1 MGALENNEMSGGGTY
16 TWSNGDAYVG
26 HFRNDRINGEGTYT
40 YADGMK
46 YRGTFKDG
54 RKHGP
59 GALTTASGEIRQQW
73 RDGEKVAEEQGLH
86 EPD

>member
-1 MGALENNEMSGGGTY
+1 M
-16 TWSNGDAYVG
+16 
-26 HFRNDRINGEGTYT
+26 NGEGTYT

-59 GALTTASGEIRQQW
+59 GALTSASGEIRQQW
-73 RDGEKVAEEQGLH
+73 RDGEKVAEERDLRR
-86 EPD
+86 PD

>member
-1 MGALENNEMSGGGTY
+1 MSGAGTY
-16 TWSNGDAYVG
+16 TWSNGDAYIG
-26 HFRNDRINGEGTYT
+26 QIRNDTMNGEGTYA

-59 GALTTASGEIRQQW
+59 GALTTASGENRQQW
-73 RDGEKVAEEQGLH
+73 RDGEKVAEELGLRVA
-86 EPD
+86 D

>member
-1 MGALENNEMSGGGTY
+1 M
-16 TWSNGDAYVG
+16 
-26 HFRNDRINGEGTYT
+26 NGEGTYT

-59 GALTTASGEIRQQW
+59 GALTSASGEIRQQW
-73 RDGEKVAEEQGLH
+73 RDGEKVAEEWGLRR
-86 EPD
+86 PD